1 MDMKRSVQIT
11 VNGTPHEEEVEPRL
25 LLVHYLR
32 DVLGLTGTHVG
43 CETSICGACTVLQDG
58 MAVKSCT
65 LLTVQ
70 ADGSEITTVEGLA
83 TDGRLDIVQET
94 FWEHHGLQCGFCT
107 PGMLLAAKQLLAR
120 TPSPTDKEIRRGIE
134 GNLCRCT
141 GYQQIVEAIR
151 AAAGGS

>member
-1 MDMKRSVQIT
+1 MKRSVQIT

-120 TPSPTDKEIRRGIE
+120 NPSPTDEEIRRGIE

-141 GYQQIVEAIR
+141 GYQLIVEAIR